1 MDENLTNVIEKAVN
15 DFKGNRDNCKD
26 AHLAETYLSL
36 RITEAG
42 YRLDPYPNGKSKPE
56 LIARIEA
63 LEAER
68 DRTRFFLKQSHDDM
82 IVATFPGLT
91 MKDKREDHL
100 KTCPNCQICAFM
112 AETSTVKQ

>member
-1 MDENLTNVIEKAVN
+1 MESE
-15 DFKGNRDNCKD
+15 DFVVLCATIGARMQAKQSADG
-26 AHLAETYLSL
+26 
-36 RITEAG
+36 ITRELWKQG

-68 DRTRFFLKQSHDDM
+68 DRTRFFLRQSHDDM

-91 MKDKREDHL
+91 MQAKREDHM
-100 KTCPNCQICAFM
+100 KMSHGCRICTFLD
-112 AETSTVKQ
+112 ETSSVKP

>member
-1 MDENLTNVIEKAVN
+1 MDDEQEIIVIRSIIGARMQAGQKPDGIARALWE
-15 DFKGNRDNCKD
+15 D
-26 AHLAETYLSL
+26 
-36 RITEAG
+36 G

-56 LIARIEA
+56 LIARIES

-100 KTCPNCQICAFM
+100 KTCPKCQICAFM
-112 AETSTVKQ
+112 AETSTVKP